1 MSQVIEQPRND
12 VPIVTDATLLAVP
25 PMNDENGR
33 AEYIAKIRALRN
45 APAKAEPQPQP
56 QPKAEVVQP
65 EPVDTPAEP
74 ELSADAIDEPSEV
87 VDTASSRT
95 RLSPEDLAE
104 YEIPVTD
111 EDGNTQYLSYDEFQ
125 KTVGLYSKQNKRAR
139 ELAERE
145 REVEALKTNLISQ
158 NAAVIDQTTA
168 QEAQMTERYQWVQ
181 NSIAFAHQHGVDVIN
196 FEDGTSKKLTAL
208 IAEKTAL
215 ENAYNGLQA
224 KKTQAQRQ
232 LEAAQQDFIK
242 AQDEVLE
249 KRAPNIKKSRADIAK
264 FLEREGFTQAE
275 ANALAHA
282 KAELLV
288 VIDKAMRYDN
298 AQNSQPKERKVSSNT
313 KVLKQPSR
321 LAGRGTPVNSQSNT
335 RMQELQ
341 ALGNRAK
348 PDELRE
354 LRRLQLQNR

>member
-45 APAKAEPQPQP
+45 APPKVESQPQP
-56 QPKAEVVQP
+56 EPQAQAVQP
-65 EPVDTPAEP
+65 ELDIETPIEEP
-74 ELSADAIDEPSEV
+74 EADAIEPQSAPS
-87 VDTASSRT
+87 DSSSSRT
-95 RLSPEDLAE
+95 RLSPDDLAE

-111 EDGNTQYLSYDEFQ
+111 EDGNVQYLSYDEFN

-139 ELAERE
+139 ELADKERE
-145 REVEALKTNLISQ
+145 IEALKTNLISQ
-158 NAAVIDQTTA
+158 NAAVIEQTST
-168 QEAQMTERYQWVQ
+168 QETQMTERYQWVQ

-242 AQDEVLE
+242 AQDAVLE
-249 KRAPNIKKSRADIAK
+249 KRAPTVKNSRADIAK
-264 FLEREGFTQAE
+264 FLEREGFTSA
-275 ANALAHA
+275 
-282 KAELLV
+282 
-288 VIDKAMRYDN
+288 
-298 AQNSQPKERKVSSNT
+298 
-313 KVLKQPSR
+313 
-321 LAGRGTPVNSQSNT
+321 
-335 RMQELQ
+335 
-341 ALGNRAK
+341 
-348 PDELRE
+348 
-354 LRRLQLQNR
+354 